1 MALVGDN
8 LIQKKMGI
16 QMTTNLCSFEKAVE
30 IKLQAGLSLK
40 KALSDAAT
48 ENPGAHQFFIDREN
62 DPGTRKGFA
71 RYDETRFNSFGAA
84 VEALSASEK
93 LSLGAATRAAAAR
106 FPGLHREFVEKM
118 AERGATTKKQPEP
131 PPPAPAPAPQ
141 ANRQPLKLTS
151 TIKRRTVFLTAPIQF
166 RGKHE

>member
-1 MALVGDN
+1 M
-8 LIQKKMGI
+8 K
-16 QMTTNLCSFEKAVE
+16 
-30 IKLQAGLSLK
+30 
-40 KALSDAAT
+40 DA
-48 ENPGAHQFFIDREN
+48 QFFIDREN
-62 DPGTRKGFA
+62 DPGTRKGFTL
-71 RYDETRFNSFGAA
+71 RDETRFKSFAAA
-84 VEALSASEK
+84 VDAISANEN
-93 LSLGAATRAAAAR
+93 LTLGAATRAAAAR
-106 FPGLHREFVEKM
+106 FPRLHRDFVEKM